1 MAGLGFVRQFTCS
14 ILVPREQMFIWLK
27 PMEYKMAHSGIEQTA
42 EIAVGKLGLLST
54 LLSQPGDLVLSD
66 SDKMGLV
73 AIFDGVIGILNLQT

>member
-1 MAGLGFVRQFTCS
+1 
-14 ILVPREQMFIWLK
+14 
-27 PMEYKMAHSGIEQTA
+27 MAHSGIEQTA